1 MAETKYGKYIRT
13 KPVTAPSSGRRLAF
27 HSDSFNEEMRPA
39 TRPGSGVYLNGD
51 AFPGCPIY
59 FSIQRTSEAPAQ
71 QPFIYAH
78 KHDEVDEIILF
89 VAAGPDAE
97 LGTNV
102 TIEMGEEGE
111 KHTFH
116 ETTVVYAPKGVT
128 HGPIWYSS
136 PFKEGKE
143 FYLMA
148 FLMQPYYPVEEG

>member
-13 KPVTAPSSGRRLAF
+13 KPVNAPSSDRRLAF
-27 HSDSFNEEMRPA
+27 HGDGFYEDKRQSAS
-39 TRPGSGVYLNGD
+39 PGSGVYLNGD
-51 AFPGCPIY
+51 AYPGCPYY
-59 FSIQRTSEAPAQ
+59 FAIQRTSKAPDK

-78 KHDEVDEIILF
+78 KHDDVDEIIMF
-89 VAAGPDAE
+89 IAAGPDAE

-116 ETTVVYAPKGVT
+116 ETTVIYAPKGVV
-128 HGPIWYSS
+128 HGPIWYDS
-136 PFKEGKE
+136 PFQEGKE

-148 FLMQPYYPVEEG
+148 ILMQPYYPVD

>member
-1 MAETKYGKYIRT
+1 MADTKYGKYIRT
-13 KPVTAPSSGRRLAF
+13 QPVTAPSTGRRLAF
-27 HSDSFNEEMRPA
+27 HSDDFNEESGS
-39 TRPGSGVYLNGD
+39 TQSPGSGVYLNGD
-51 AFPGCPIY
+51 AFPGYPIY
-59 FSIQRTSEAPAQ
+59 FAILRTSEAPAK
-71 QPFIYAH
+71 QPDIYSH
-78 KHDEVDEIILF
+78 KHDDADEIILF

-116 ETTVVYAPKGVT
+116 ETTVVYAPKGVY
-128 HGPIWYSS
+128 HGPIWYST

-148 FLMQPYYPVEEG
+148 YLMQPYYPVEED